1 MTTARRVSGLE
12 RVWLAADRI
21 APPFA
26 IHLVVEWPGPLDVER
41 WRAAVQVAAGPG
53 MRLRLR
59 GALRWARWVVVD
71 EPVPVE
77 VVDDPWDGQGPTP
90 WLTAPLPPDD
100 EPVRVSLVPPN
111 GEAPARAVFS
121 AQHAVT
127 DGRGLW
133 RFVCDTAR
141 ALAGEAV
148 EPPPAGPM
156 TDLDLARALG
166 VEPLRPVASDA
177 SAPCPSPPDQPVIWR
192 RRRLPVGPNVLPRLA
207 AAFARAAE
215 PGARLRFS
223 VPVDLRRYAAE
234 ADRESSANLTG
245 ITYLE
250 LTAETSPAAIR
261 AAIDEAVGS
270 KAAARHPLA
279 AEFARHLPLGLIAA
293 VGRRAARADH
303 RRGTFGASLALSHL
317 GRHALTIDG
326 HPARVAFVPPGMPGL
341 PLFVGVT
348 VDPSG
353 VEMVGCGPVE
363 PGALDGLLDR
373 VGTQF
378 ASESDAGQALT

>member
-12 RVWLAADRI
+12 RIWLAADRI

-26 IHLVVEWPGPLDVER
+26 IHLVVEWPGPLDVDR
-41 WRAAVQVAAGPG
+41 WRAAVQAAAGPG

-71 EPVPVE
+71 ASVPVE
-77 VVDDPWDGQGPTP
+77 VITTPWDGQGPAP
-90 WLTAPLPPDD
+90 WLSAPLPP
-100 EPVRVSLVPPN
+100 ERGPVRVSLVPPTD
-111 GEAPARAVFS
+111 GASARVVFS

-133 RFVCDTAR
+133 RLVCDTAR

-148 EPPPAGPM
+148 EPPPAGPL
-156 TDLDLARALG
+156 TDVDLARALG

-177 SAPCPSPPDQPVIWR
+177 SPPCPSPPGQPVIWR
-192 RRRLPVGPNVLPRLA
+192 RRRLPGGADVLPRLA

-215 PGARLRFS
+215 PGGRLRLS
-223 VPVDLRRYAAE
+223 IPVDLRRYATA
-234 ADRESSANLTG
+234 ADRESTANLTG

-250 LTAETSPAAIR
+250 LTAERSPAAIR
-261 AAIDEAVGS
+261 AAIDEALAS
-270 KAAARHPLA
+270 KVAARHPLA

-293 VGRRAARADH
+293 VGRRAAQRDH
-303 RRGTFGASLALSHL
+303 RRGLFGASLALSHL

-326 HPARVAFVPPGMPGL
+326 RPARVAFVPPGMPGL
-341 PLFVGVT
+341 PVFVGVT
-348 VDPSG
+348 VDPAG
-353 VEMVGCGPVE
+353 VEVVGCGPVE
-363 PGALDGLLDR
+363 PSALDGLLDR
-373 VGTQF
+373 AATQF
-378 ASESDAGQALT
+378 ASG